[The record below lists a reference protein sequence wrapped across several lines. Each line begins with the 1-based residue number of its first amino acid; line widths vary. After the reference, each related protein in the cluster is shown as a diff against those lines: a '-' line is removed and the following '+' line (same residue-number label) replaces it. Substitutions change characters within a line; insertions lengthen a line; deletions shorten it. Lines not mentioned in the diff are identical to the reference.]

1 MARPGRKRRQ
11 DVKRYPN
18 QQPVRSLAQIEA
30 ETKSVAVEA
39 RMRHHG
45 LNKHQAK
52 RPDAGSVQGRL
63 LMDGFLDEYDDD
75 ALTRFAQLRR
85 DYMRA
90 IDSPPASI
98 SVGLERQD
106 RSFEDLLED
115 VDQSVRVVSEW
126 NGLRKILG
134 IHIDAILAVLTESS
148 DPINRM
154 SLRGGLAALRQ
165 HYRLPLRES
174 YGTR

>member
-1 MARPGRKRRQ
+1 MARPGRKRNKGPRQ
-11 DVKRYPN
+11 PN
-18 QQPVRSLAQIEA
+18 GQPARLQAQQEA
-30 ETKSVAVEA
+30 EARSVAVEA

-45 LNKHQAK
+45 LNKHQAQQ
-52 RPDAGSVQGRL
+52 PDAGSVQGRL
-63 LMDGFLDEYDDD
+63 LMDGVLDDHDDD

-98 SVGLERQD
+98 SVGLERQYRGAD
-106 RSFEDLLED
+106 NLVED
-115 VDQSVRVVSEW
+115 VEQSIRIVSEW
-126 NGLRKILG
+126 RGVRHMLG
-134 IHIDAILAVLTESS
+134 IHIDAVLAVVTESS

-154 SLRGGLAALRQ
+154 SLRCALAALRQ

-174 YGTR
+174 YAMQ